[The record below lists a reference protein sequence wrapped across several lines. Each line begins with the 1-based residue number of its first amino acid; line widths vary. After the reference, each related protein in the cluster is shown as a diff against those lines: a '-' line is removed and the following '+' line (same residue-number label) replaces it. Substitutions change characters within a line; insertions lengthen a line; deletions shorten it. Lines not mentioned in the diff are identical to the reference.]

1 MMRKTY
7 VLDTNVLLEDPTAI
21 ARFKQH
27 LVVLPYEVLQE
38 LENQKTRQDLVG
50 QNAREVIREL
60 DALRQK
66 NSLSA
71 GVEVNDEGGTLQ
83 VVPAHPDARTTDEA
97 VILHATR
104 FDDVEIITNDIALR
118 VLADVHG
125 VSASVYEWN
134 GHGEKDIYSG
144 VVRLDLVHDDIRTFY
159 DKDVVELDPEVSD
172 GLLPHEVIV
181 AKADGFKRA
190 AVGRH
195 VNGKM
200 WALRVEENTKVGGLK
215 PRNREQQFALDMLLD
230 DEISLVTLIGKAGC
244 GKSLMAVAA
253 GLEQIDDLGSGA
265 WGQYDKLLV
274 SRPIQPMGR
283 DLGYLPGTEQEKMK
297 PWLRPIN
304 DALHHLLGKDKRT
317 VDMLFEQ
324 GTVEIEALTYI
335 RGRSIPNCY
344 MIVDEAQ
351 NLSVPEMKAVV
362 TRMGPGSKLV
372 VTGDIEQIDNHRFDS
387 HTNGLA
393 YLVEKMKG
401 QQVAGHITLIK
412 GERSELATIAAEIL

>member
-21 ARFKQH
+21 ARFQEH

-83 VVPAHPDARTTDEA
+83 VVAAHPNAKTTDEA
-97 VILHATR
+97 VILHAAT
-104 FDDVEIITNDIALR
+104 FEDVEIITNDIALR

-125 VSASVYEWN
+125 VKSSVYQWN
-134 GHGEKDIYSG
+134 GGERDIYCG
-144 VVRLDLVHDDIRTFY
+144 VVRLDLDHDDIRTFY
-159 DKDVVELDPEVSD
+159 DEDVVELDPEVTD
-172 GLLPHEVIV
+172 GLLPQQLIV

-195 VNGKM
+195 LEGKM

-215 PRNREQQFALDMLLD
+215 PRNREQQMALDMLLD
-230 DEISLVTLIGKAGC
+230 EDISLVTLIGKAGC

-253 GLEQIDDLGSGA
+253 GLEQIDGFGSGG

-274 SRPIQPMGR
+274 SRPVQPMGR

-304 DALHHLLGKDKRT
+304 DALNLLLGKDKRT
-317 VDMLFEQ
+317 VDMLFDQ

-351 NLSVPEMKAVV
+351 NLSVPEMKAIV

-393 YLVEKMKG
+393 YLVEKMKN
-401 QQVAGHITLIK
+401 QVVAGHITLIK